1 MKQAK
6 RQQGFTLLEVMLVV
20 LLMGLMAAAVTM
32 SMGGGSQQQALSR
45 EAQRFM
51 ATTEALQDEAV
62 LSGAFFGIVVEDHK
76 YHYVMFKED
85 KWQPV
90 EKDNLLSERELPEGV
105 TTDLEVEGLPLEQD
119 EQQQSWFD
127 EPLIDDDAEQKKKFP
142 EPQIMLLPSGEMTGF
157 KLRFT
162 SQDGDGQP
170 LEQLVSGNALGQMVL
185 GEFDELS

>member
-20 LLMGLMAAAVTM
+20 LLMGLMAAAVTL

-45 EAQRFM
+45 EAQRFI

-62 LSGAFFGIVVEDHK
+62 LSGTFFGIVVEKNK
-76 YHYVMFKED
+76 YHYVMFHEN

-90 EKDNLLSERELPEGV
+90 EKDNLLVERELPEGV
-105 TTDLEVEGLPLEQD
+105 TTNLEVEGLPLEQD

-127 EPLIDDDAEQKKKFP
+127 EPLIDDAAEQKKKFP
-142 EPQIMLLPSGEMTGF
+142 EPKIMLLPSGEMTGF
-157 KLRFT
+157 KLRFI
-162 SQDGDGQP
+162 SQDGDGKP
-170 LEQLVSGNALGQMVL
+170 LKQLVSGNGLGQMVL